1 MSNVSSDF
9 VAINMA
15 ALDSSI
21 EHFVLSNGVRI
32 PKLGLGTTYQQG
44 GVDVDTMIYAVKDC
58 GYRLIDTAQKY
69 GTEKDVATTVQK
81 SDVPREKL
89 FITTKLPSYNYG
101 YQSAIDNF
109 YVSCHELQCE
119 IIDLYLLH
127 WPDVTYECSNK
138 HHVRAETWKALEQLY
153 EKGLCRAIGVSNFL
167 VPHLEHFLCDCKI
180 MPHVN
185 QIEYN
190 PYQNNKHLVQ
200 YCKDKGIFVQ
210 GWSSLAKG
218 QILDRLPVVDIATRL
233 SKTPAQI
240 LLRWSLQN
248 GVGVIPKSRQKARV
262 LENSQIFD
270 FTIPDKEMSILDN
283 LHEDLHVSVIPSTVI
298 F

>member
-1 MSNVSSDF
+1 
-9 VAINMA
+9 MA
-15 ALDSSI
+15 ELDSSV
-21 EHFVLSNGVRI
+21 EYFVLSNGVKM

-44 GVDVDTMIYAVKDC
+44 GVDVDTMIYAVKEC

-69 GTEKDVATTVQK
+69 GTEKDVAATIQK
-81 SDVPREKL
+81 SGIPREKL
-89 FITTKLPSYNYG
+89 FIITKLPPYNYG

-109 YVSCHELQCE
+109 QVSCRELQCKV
-119 IIDLYLLH
+119 IDLYLLH
-127 WPDVTYECSNK
+127 WPDVTFACSNK
-138 HHVRAETWKALEQLY
+138 RQIRAETWKALELLY

-167 VPHLEHFLCDCKI
+167 VPHLEQFLSDCNI
-180 MPHVN
+180 IPHVN
-185 QIEYN
+185 QVEYN
-190 PYQNNKHLVQ
+190 PYQNNNHLVQ
-200 YCKDKGIFVQ
+200 YCKDNGIFVQ

-218 QILDRLPVVDIATRL
+218 QILERAPVTDIAERL
-233 SKTPAQI
+233 SKTPAQV

-248 GVGVIPKSRQKARV
+248 DVGVIPKSRQKARV

-270 FTIPDKEMSILDN
+270 FTIPDKEMAVLNN